1 MKSSGRPCCQL
12 SGLPT
17 RPMVT
22 CAFHTEFEF
31 RFIEK
36 SLSPHGWLEI
46 LLIGIKLSI
55 SETQINDIWV
65 SYKMT
70 DQMLI
75 QTQWPMVN
83 IWLFLT
89 PTYMVI
95 QVNCLRSQQQLNGG
109 LNVSITESS
118 RRLNVF
124 RDQPVKYLQKNWH
137 NTYRICFKTSQK
149 WKKALKAEKKYDQPW
164 VSNHWIWM
172 MGTSGLIMLF
182 YYCLVFS
189 FYLIF

>member
-95 QVNCLRSQQQLNGG
+95 QVNCLRSQQQLDGG

-118 RRLNVF
+118 RRLNIF
-124 RDQPVKYLQKNWH
+124 RDQQWSIYKRNDIIHIGFASKQPRSGRRHWKQRR
-137 NTYRICFKTSQK
+137 NTISHESVITESK
-149 WKKALKAEKKYDQPW
+149 WW
-164 VSNHWIWM
+164 V
-172 MGTSGLIMLF
+172 
-182 YYCLVFS
+182 
-189 FYLIF
+189 